1 MNIPE
6 IYLMRAECR
15 ARTNSLYGANSAEED
30 LLFLRQKRM
39 PLASAAVPAG
49 MTQPQMV
56 QYIIDERLREYPF
69 SGLRWFD
76 MRRLS
81 VDPLFSSVTYVH
93 TLYFADGTS
102 QNYPLRPERLTFKIP
117 GRILRDNPE
126 MTDNK

>member
-1 MNIPE
+1 
-6 IYLMRAECR
+6 MRAECR

-30 LLFLRQKRM
+30 LLFLRQRRM
-39 PLASAAVPAG
+39 PLAS
-49 MTQPQMV
+49 
-56 QYIIDERLREYPF
+56 DERLREYAF

-102 QNYPLRPERLTFKIP
+102 QDYPLRPERLTFKIP
-117 GRILRDNPE
+117 GRILRDNPD